1 MFRKIDWW
9 LIGALTFLAGASLVS
24 LLSTKPNLF
33 KYQLLW
39 YGLSF
44 PIIFLAAKINWRWLT
59 TQNWFFLSF
68 YWLTV
73 ILLVVTLFA
82 GRSIRGAQSWL
93 VIEPVRFQSS
103 ELAKIALILLFA
115 SFFSRRHLEVSTI
128 KNIAASFFY
137 FLLPA
142 ALVMRQPD
150 LGTVMIFLGIWFG
163 FLIVSGLSWRKILIG
178 FLILILAFS
187 FLWLTF
193 LKSYQK
199 ERISGFIFPERNPL
213 GINYN
218 VIQSKI
224 AIGSAGLF
232 GKGFGQGT
240 QVQLGFLPEAQADF
254 IFSAFTEEW
263 GLVGG
268 FALIAAF
275 LLIIFRIIKTGVKS
289 ESNCAKFICLG
300 SVIVLASQFFFNVG
314 SSLGLSPVVG
324 TTFPFF
330 SYGGS
335 SLLTSA
341 LLIGIIQNIAIES
354 SF

>member
-73 ILLVVTLFA
+73 VLLVVTLFA